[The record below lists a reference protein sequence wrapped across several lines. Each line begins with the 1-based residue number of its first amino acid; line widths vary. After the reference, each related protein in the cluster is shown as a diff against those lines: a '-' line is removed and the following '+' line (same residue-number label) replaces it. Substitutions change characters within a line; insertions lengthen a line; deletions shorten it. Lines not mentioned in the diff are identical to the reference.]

1 MTYSPLPIMQE
12 VPRDDGLYPRQPTL
26 LSTFGHVSQE
36 RDRALQPTASHSKG
50 SPSGVVEREME
61 RHEGSAA
68 NVTFRDEGAVGAFS
82 GSNALLEMACPKRSL
97 CELLYLARPEHTGRI
112 GLTE

>member
-1 MTYSPLPIMQE
+1 
-12 VPRDDGLYPRQPTL
+12 
-26 LSTFGHVSQE
+26 
-36 RDRALQPTASHSKG
+36 
-50 SPSGVVEREME
+50 ME

-97 CELLYLARPEHTGRI
+97 CELLYLARPEPTGRI